1 MPNAQGTTKGSRSV
15 ADLRHDKCGRI
26 LNTTLNPTIIFPS
39 VVSANLF
46 ANLDTYS
53 QVAGCTPDKIVSQC
67 ARLSRLNP
75 DNGFS
80 DWCVPLRHAAS
91 FIADESRM

>member
-15 ADLRHDKCGRI
+15 ADLRHDECGRI

-67 ARLSRLNP
+67 ARLSRLNLTMAFLIGAFLCGTLLALSQMNP
-75 DNGFS
+75 
-80 DWCVPLRHAAS
+80 A
-91 FIADESRM
+91 